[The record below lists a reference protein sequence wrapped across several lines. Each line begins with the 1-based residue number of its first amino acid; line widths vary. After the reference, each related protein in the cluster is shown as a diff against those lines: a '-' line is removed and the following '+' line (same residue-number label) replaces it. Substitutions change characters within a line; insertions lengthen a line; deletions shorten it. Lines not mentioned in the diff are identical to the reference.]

1 LNRVRGGTV
10 SKFEIKGKY
19 KGGLVGK
26 TWLPFSKVVESQNEK
41 NAVNKVYSLM
51 GSEHGLKRNLI
62 TIDEVKAV
70 E

>member
-1 LNRVRGGTV
+1 MST
-10 SKFEIKGKY
+10 FEIKGQF

-26 TWLPFSKVVESQNEK
+26 TWLPFSKVVVSQNEK

-51 GSEHGLKRNLI
+51 GSEHGLKRGLI
-62 TIDEVKAV
+62 KIDGVKAV

>member
-1 LNRVRGGTV
+1 MSN
-10 SKFEIKGKY
+10 FEIKGKY

-26 TWLPFSKVVESQNEK
+26 TWLIFSKVVESQNEK

>member
-1 LNRVRGGTV
+1 V

-62 TIDEVKAV
+62 TIDGVLAV